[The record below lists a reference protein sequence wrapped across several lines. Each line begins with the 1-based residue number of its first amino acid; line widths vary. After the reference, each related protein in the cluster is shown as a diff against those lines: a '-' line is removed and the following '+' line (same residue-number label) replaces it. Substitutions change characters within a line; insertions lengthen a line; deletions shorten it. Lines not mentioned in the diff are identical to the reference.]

1 VSLRARLIVALLA
14 MALLPTLAFTLY
26 TRYQIGV
33 AAEWWMLPGIER
45 TLGSSVE
52 LSRGAMARMDAA
64 VLAQAGRWAAACPP
78 PRPSADELR
87 VLRRELGEA
96 GTDLLQVYRGRP
108 GAWRLESQFTPERV
122 LEPQRPDLGAG
133 IDSALEAGGTLHSGR
148 GWLAGVARA
157 PDGRVALAAYRVQP
171 EFFDDI
177 ERIGRGAA
185 YYRGH
190 GLVADIQRQYVW
202 MLGTVLLIALVALA
216 FAVSARLAREMSRP
230 LGELSAAL
238 GRIAAGEWSARVH
251 AAGAPEM
258 RRLGEAFN
266 AMAARLE
273 EARDALQRAEREAA
287 WRDVAQRLAHEFKN
301 ILTPMSLSLY
311 VLARE
316 AEAAAAGTRAEA
328 RESLAALER
337 GVAHLTR
344 LAGQFSQYARLPEP
358 RLEPL
363 DLAAIAKAAAAQ
375 PLDGAAVTLA
385 GDAPVAV
392 VGDSL
397 LLTRAIHNL
406 VLNAC
411 EAGNRNNPVEVVTR
425 IEGDRAVLEVL
436 DRGGGIPER
445 LRDRLFQPYVST
457 KQRGS
462 GLGLALVRDIAEQHG
477 GVVTLENRPGGGVV
491 ARLVLPL
498 AGGATPRARGES
510 G

>member
-1 VSLRARLIVALLA
+1 
-14 MALLPTLAFTLY
+14 
-26 TRYQIGV
+26 
-33 AAEWWMLPGIER
+33 
-45 TLGSSVE
+45 
-52 LSRGAMARMDAA
+52 
-64 VLAQAGRWAAACPP
+64 
-78 PRPSADELR
+78 
-87 VLRRELGEA
+87 
-96 GTDLLQVYRGRP
+96 
-108 GAWRLESQFTPERV
+108 
-122 LEPQRPDLGAG
+122 
-133 IDSALEAGGTLHSGR
+133 
-148 GWLAGVARA
+148 VARA

-301 ILTPMSLSLY
+301 NLTPMSLSLY

-328 RESLAALER
+328 RESLAALGR